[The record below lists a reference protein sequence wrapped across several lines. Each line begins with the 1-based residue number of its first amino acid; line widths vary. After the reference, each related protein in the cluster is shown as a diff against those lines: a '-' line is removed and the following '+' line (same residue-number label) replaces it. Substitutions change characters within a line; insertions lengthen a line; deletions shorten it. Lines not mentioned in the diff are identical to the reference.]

1 MGHGAGLHDC
11 GNSTGVRIMIECIR
25 KLAAISLLAVTAAC
39 STSQSPSA
47 SGTSAEDAV
56 LDQDAQAALANLYVA
71 TPQAKDVAAKA
82 KGILVFPS
90 VVRAGFIAGASHGT
104 GELIEGGKVTGYYA
118 TTSVTYGLQAGVQTY
133 GYVMMFMSDKALDN
147 LKTSAGFEVG
157 MAPTVV
163 IGDAGAARNLTT
175 ATLQS
180 DIYAFIFDQKGL
192 MAGIG
197 LRGSKITRLNR

>member
-1 MGHGAGLHDC
+1 MGNGAGLHDC

-39 STSQSPSA
+39 STSQS
-47 SGTSAEDAV
+47 GTGAGDAV

-147 LKTSAGFEVG
+147 LKTSSGFEVG

>member
-1 MGHGAGLHDC
+1 
-11 GNSTGVRIMIECIR
+11 MIERIR
-25 KLAAISLLAVTAAC
+25 KLAVISLLAVMAAC
-39 STSQSPSA
+39 STGQSPSA
-47 SGTSAEDAV
+47 TSSMKSDPV
-56 LDQDAQAALANLYVA
+56 LDEDAQAALANLYAA
-71 TPQAKDVAAKA
+71 TPQAKDVAATA

-104 GELIEGGKVTGYYA
+104 GELIEDGKVTGYYA

-147 LKTSAGFEVG
+147 LKTSSGFEVG

-163 IGDAGAARNLTT
+163 IGDAGAAKNLTT
-175 ATLQS
+175 TTLKS
-180 DIYAFIFDQKGL
+180 DIYAFIFNQKGL

-197 LRGSKITRLNR
+197 LRGSKITRLDR

>member
-1 MGHGAGLHDC
+1 MRRTRSLDGWK
-11 GNSTGVRIMIECIR
+11 STGVRIMFDCVR
-25 KLAAISLLAVTAAC
+25 KLAIVSLFAVTAAC
-39 STSQSPSA
+39 STGQSPSG
-47 SGTSAEDAV
+47 SSSEDAV
-56 LDQDAQAALANLYVA
+56 LDQDVQAALANLYA
-71 TPQAKDVAAKA
+71 GTPQAKDVAQKA
-82 KGILVFPS
+82 KGILVFPT

-163 IGDAGAARNLTT
+163 IGDAGAAKNLTT

-197 LRGSKITRLNR
+197 LRGSKITRLNRR

>member
-1 MGHGAGLHDC
+1 
-11 GNSTGVRIMIECIR
+11 MIECIR

-39 STSQSPSA
+39 STSQSGTE
-47 SGTSAEDAV
+47 SGDAV

-147 LKTSAGFEVG
+147 LKTSPGFEVG

-163 IGDAGAARNLTT
+163 IGDSGAARNLTT

>member
-1 MGHGAGLHDC
+1 M
-11 GNSTGVRIMIECIR
+11 MECTR
-25 KLAAISLLAVTAAC
+25 RLVAISLLAATVAC
-39 STSQSPSA
+39 STGQSPSA
-47 SGTSAEDAV
+47 SDSTKSDLV
-56 LDQDAQAALANLYVA
+56 LDQDAQAALANLYAA

-104 GELIEGGKVTGYYA
+104 GELIENGKVTGYYA
-118 TTSVTYGLQAGVQTY
+118 TTSVTYGLQAGAQTY
-133 GYVMMFMSDKALDN
+133 GYVMMFMSDKALQN
-147 LKTSAGFEVG
+147 LRTSSGFEVG

-163 IGDAGAARNLTT
+163 IGDAGAAKNLTS

-197 LRGSKITRLNR
+197 LRGSKITRLDR

>member
-1 MGHGAGLHDC
+1 MIQF
-11 GNSTGVRIMIECIR
+11 VRKIAM
-25 KLAAISLLAVTAAC
+25 ISLLAAGAAC
-39 STSQSPSA
+39 STGQSPSA
-47 SGTSAEDAV
+47 SNTSTQSASASPDPV
-56 LDQDAQAALANLYVA
+56 LDQDCQAALASLYDS
-71 TPQAKDVAAKA
+71 TPKAKDLSDKA

-104 GELIEGGKVTGYYA
+104 GELIEDGKVTGYYA
-118 TTSVTYGLQAGVQTY
+118 TTSVTYGLQAGIQKY
-133 GYVMMFMSDKALDN
+133 GYVMMFMSDSALRE
-147 LKTSAGFEVG
+147 LKTGSGFEVG
-157 MAPTVV
+157 MAPTIV
-163 IGDAGAARNLTT
+163 IADQGAAKNMTT

>member
-1 MGHGAGLHDC
+1 
-11 GNSTGVRIMIECIR
+11 MIECIR
-25 KLAAISLLAVTAAC
+25 KLAVISLLAVTAAC
-39 STSQSPSA
+39 STGQSPSA
-47 SGTSAEDAV
+47 SATGGADPV
-56 LDQDAQAALANLYVA
+56 LDQDAQAALANLYAA

-147 LKTSAGFEVG
+147 LKTSPGFEVG

>member
-1 MGHGAGLHDC
+1 
-11 GNSTGVRIMIECIR
+11 MIECIR
-25 KLAAISLLAVTAAC
+25 KLAAISLFAVTAAC
-39 STSQSPSA
+39 STSQSGTE
-47 SGTSAEDAV
+47 SGDAV

-71 TPQAKDVAAKA
+71 TPQAKDVAARA

-147 LKTSAGFEVG
+147 LKTSPGFEVG

>member
-1 MGHGAGLHDC
+1 MFDC
-11 GNSTGVRIMIECIR
+11 VR
-25 KLAAISLLAVTAAC
+25 KLAMVSLFVVMAAC
-39 STSQSPSA
+39 STGQSPSA
-47 SGTSAEDAV
+47 SGSSSQDVV
-56 LDQDAQAALANLYVA
+56 LDQDTQAALANLYA
-71 TPQAKDVAAKA
+71 GTPQAKDLAQKA

-104 GELIEGGKVTGYYA
+104 GELIENGKVTGYYA

-147 LKTSAGFEVG
+147 LKTSSGFEVG

-163 IGDAGAARNLTT
+163 VGDTGAAKNLTT
-175 ATLQS
+175 TTLKS
-180 DIYAFIFDQKGL
+180 DIYAFIFNQKGL

-197 LRGSKITRLNR
+197 LRGSKITRLDR